1 MLRSCTGAR
10 NILNTLVLVVGLA
23 FRTAALRTSVM
34 NGVGTDSSVCPSD
47 TVAGRHWSH
56 PLSSCVCSRALPSS
70 YINMS
75 LSSLHPYWQI
85 RPKMASTEYLSNTT
99 TPFMYCIIAL
109 VVALWVLREL
119 IQAVINWCD
128 KPRSKVPIYH
138 VSSHLD
144 Q

>member
-1 MLRSCTGAR
+1 M
-10 NILNTLVLVVGLA
+10 
-23 FRTAALRTSVM
+23 
-34 NGVGTDSSVCPSD
+34 P
-47 TVAGRHWSH
+47 
-56 PLSSCVCSRALPSS
+56 
-70 YINMS
+70 

-128 KPRSKVPIYH
+128 KPRSQVPICH
-138 VSSHLD
+138 IGLIWVD
-144 Q
+144 DPA